1 MSRAE
6 RPPKGRA
13 ERPPLDKAVRD
24 RVTRELGTTFLLE
37 ASAGTGKTHV
47 LVERYVSC
55 VLDPEAGSRDVRR
68 VAAITFTE
76 KAAGELRQRVRERFE
91 QLAGEASPEAP
102 RAALLQ
108 QALEA
113 LDDAPIHTIHG
124 FAARLLR
131 EFPVEAGVDPAFEQL
146 DALAGE
152 LEAGRLWETWLA
164 ELAGGESG
172 GDEARGRLARLLRA
186 GVRLDTVRDLALGSS
201 GVFGERYDL
210 EPVAAA
216 PPEPDLAAGL
226 SALATPVELLREF
239 CATACSDP
247 GDKGCSGAL
256 DLVERCE
263 RLMSEPSSAPD
274 ELAARLLRLPVKSSA
289 GALGGRQGN
298 WHGGAEGKAEL
309 WRRYSALGQAI
320 AALRDS
326 YATFVTGLAVAVAD
340 AFSRWAGATQLALGR
355 LDFTDLLGCLRD
367 LLAGDLAARA
377 ALQQRFDYVLVDE
390 FQDTDPLQA
399 EIVFYLCEREPV
411 AADWRDVVLEPG
423 KLFVVGDPKQSIYRF
438 RRADIALYDEVKEL
452 VQSQPEGAGVVEVIR
467 QNFRTTPALVEW
479 ANRVFEDVFG
489 DDAEPGRQ
497 PHYVA
502 VEPYRP
508 PAAGPRVAVLLGRE
522 YAGRGAGGG
531 AEQARR
537 DEARAVAALLVAM
550 HDGDADSWRVQD
562 RDRESREDG
571 RERTRESRED
581 GSERTRD
588 SREDGNE
595 RTRDSRED
603 GSERTRAPRWSD
615 VALLFRATTGLETYE
630 QALREAGVPYR
641 VEGGKTYFTRREV
654 ADALLCLRAA
664 DDPGDGP
671 ALYGALHSSLFG
683 FSDDELFLF
692 WAAGGVFDVFAAR
705 QPEGHD
711 AIVTAMATLREL
723 HRRSRECE
731 PHELIAE
738 LVRRTRAAEFLA
750 ATGLDGGQAI
760 ANLEKLAEQA
770 RAFASAGG
778 GGIGAFLPWA
788 AEAGDSGGEQESQ
801 VDDEADVVHLSTIH
815 KAKGLEYPVVVLVGG
830 ARAGGGGGRET
841 VKPIVDRAG
850 RRLAVKFKAELPG
863 GAACDLEPAA
873 YTLLNEREKEMA
885 ASELHRLLYVAATR
899 ARDRLVVSCFGKL
912 TNQSGEAA
920 AGVLL
925 GGLAGSLPAAG
936 AQPPADETE
945 AGGLIVLPPGEAAR
959 RDGRDVSLDATELLA
974 ARDAWCAERAALLER
989 ARRPAP
995 ATSPSGLE
1003 HVDDEVRSGGP
1014 GAPPGRT
1021 RALALGA
1028 AVHRVMELCDLAD
1041 DSTLASLAA
1050 AVAADL
1056 GQPDLAERAA
1066 ELSRA
1071 CWQAAP
1077 VRAAAASPEVH
1088 RELSVGALLEGVV
1101 VGGAVDLLYRDGGE
1115 WVVVDYKTDRAAD
1128 AATLLERYAPQGA
1141 AYAAAVE
1148 AATGGV
1154 VREVVFVA
1162 AAAGGLPVSVPV
1174 DDALRARVA
1183 GEVSAAL
1190 REGRAIRADGL
1201 GGAAEGD
1208 GADTE
1213 GEGRPSDAA
1222 GGLREG

>member
-1 MSRAE
+1 MS
-6 RPPKGRA
+6 RA

-55 VLDPEAGSRDVRR
+55 VLDPEAGSGDVRT

-91 QLAGEASPEAP
+91 QLAGEASSGTS

-164 ELAGGESG
+164 ELAAGESG
-172 GDEARGRLARLLRA
+172 GADARRWLGRLLRA
-186 GVRLDTVRDLALGSS
+186 GVRLDTVRELALGSS

-210 EPVAAA
+210 EPIPVA

-226 SALATPVELLREF
+226 SALATPVERLREF
-239 CATACSDP
+239 CVAACSDP

-263 RLMSEPSSAPD
+263 RLMSQPPSAPD
-274 ELAARLLRLPVKSSA
+274 ELAASLLRLPVKSSA

-298 WHGGAEGKAEL
+298 WRGGGEGKAEL
-309 WRRYSALGQAI
+309 WERYSALGQAI
-320 AALRDS
+320 AALRDA
-326 YATFVTGLAVAVAD
+326 YAGFVTGLAVAVAD
-340 AFSRWAGATQLALGR
+340 AFSRWAGVTQLALGR

-367 LLAGDLAARA
+367 LLACDLAARA

-452 VQSQPEGAGVVEVIR
+452 VAAQPEGAGVVEVIR
-467 QNFRTTPALVEW
+467 QNFRTTPALVDW
-479 ANRVFEDVFG
+479 ANRVFEGVFG
-489 DDAEPGRQ
+489 ADAEPGRQ
-497 PHYVA
+497 PHYEE
-502 VEPYRP
+502 VEPFRP

-522 YAGRGAGGG
+522 YAGRGAGAG

-537 DEARAVAALLVAM
+537 DEARALAALLVAM
-550 HDGDADSWRVQD
+550 HDGDAERWRVQD
-562 RDRESREDG
+562 REREVRGGDSEG
-571 RERTRESRED
+571 TRV
-581 GSERTRD
+581 
-588 SREDGNE
+588 
-595 RTRDSRED
+595 
-603 GSERTRAPRWSD
+603 PRWAD
-615 VALLFRATTGLETYE
+615 IALLFRATTGLETYE

-705 QPEGHD
+705 QPEGHE
-711 AIVTAMATLREL
+711 AIVAAMAALREL
-723 HRRSRECE
+723 HRLSRECE
-731 PHELIAE
+731 PHELVAE
-738 LVRRTRAAEFLA
+738 LVRRTHAAEFLA

-778 GGIGAFLPWA
+778 GG
-788 AEAGDSGGEQESQ
+788 
-801 VDDEADVVHLSTIH
+801 
-815 KAKGLEYPVVVLVGG
+815 
-830 ARAGGGGGRET
+830 
-841 VKPIVDRAG
+841 
-850 RRLAVKFKAELPG
+850 
-863 GAACDLEPAA
+863 
-873 YTLLNEREKEMA
+873 
-885 ASELHRLLYVAATR
+885 
-899 ARDRLVVSCFGKL
+899 
-912 TNQSGEAA
+912 
-920 AGVLL
+920 L
-925 GGLAGSLPAAG
+925 G
-936 AQPPADETE
+936 
-945 AGGLIVLPPGEAAR
+945 
-959 RDGRDVSLDATELLA
+959 
-974 ARDAWCAERAALLER
+974 
-989 ARRPAP
+989 
-995 ATSPSGLE
+995 
-1003 HVDDEVRSGGP
+1003 
-1014 GAPPGRT
+1014 
-1021 RALALGA
+1021 
-1028 AVHRVMELCDLAD
+1028 
-1041 DSTLASLAA
+1041 
-1050 AVAADL
+1050 
-1056 GQPDLAERAA
+1056 
-1066 ELSRA
+1066 
-1071 CWQAAP
+1071 
-1077 VRAAAASPEVH
+1077 
-1088 RELSVGALLEGVV
+1088 
-1101 VGGAVDLLYRDGGE
+1101 
-1115 WVVVDYKTDRAAD
+1115 
-1128 AATLLERYAPQGA
+1128 
-1141 AYAAAVE
+1141 
-1148 AATGGV
+1148 
-1154 VREVVFVA
+1154 
-1162 AAAGGLPVSVPV
+1162 
-1174 DDALRARVA
+1174 
-1183 GEVSAAL
+1183 
-1190 REGRAIRADGL
+1190 
-1201 GGAAEGD
+1201 
-1208 GADTE
+1208 
-1213 GEGRPSDAA
+1213 
-1222 GGLREG
+1222 

>member
-6 RPPKGRA
+6 RL
-13 ERPPLDKAVRD
+13 PLDQAVRD

-55 VLDPEAGSRDVRR
+55 VLDPEAGSGDVRT

-91 QLAGEASPEAP
+91 QLAGEASPGTP
-102 RAALLQ
+102 RATLLE

-164 ELAGGESG
+164 ELAAGESG
-172 GDEARGRLARLLRA
+172 GAEARGWLARLLRA
-186 GVRLDTVRDLALGSS
+186 GVRLDTVRELALGSN

-210 EPVAAA
+210 EPILSP

-226 SALATPVELLREF
+226 AALAAPLESLRKF
-239 CATACSDP
+239 CVAACSDP
-247 GDKGCSGAL
+247 GDKGCRGAL
-256 DLVERCE
+256 DLVECCE
-263 RLMSEPSSAPD
+263 RLLGDPAPGLD
-274 ELAARLLRLPVKSSA
+274 DLAARLLRLPVKSSA
-289 GALGGRQGN
+289 GALGGRQGS
-298 WHGGAEGKAEL
+298 WRGGGDGKTEL
-309 WRRYSALGQAI
+309 WDRYSALGQAI
-320 AALRDS
+320 AALRDT

-340 AFSRWAGATQLALGR
+340 AFSRWAGAAQLALGH

-377 ALQQRFDYVLVDE
+377 ALQQRFDYILVDE

-438 RRADIALYDEVKEL
+438 RRADIALYDEVKGL
-452 VQSQPEGAGVVEVIR
+452 VGAQPEGAGAVEVIR

-479 ANRVFEDVFG
+479 ANRVFEGVFG
-489 DDAEPGRQ
+489 ADAEPGRQ
-497 PHYVA
+497 PHYEA

-522 YAGRGAGGG
+522 YAGRGAVGG

-537 DEARAVAALLVAM
+537 DEARALAALLVAI
-550 HDGDADSWRVQD
+550 HDGDAERWRVQD
-562 RDRESREDG
+562 RG
-571 RERTRESRED
+571 REAQEE
-581 GSERTRD
+581 GSEPTRV
-588 SREDGNE
+588 
-595 RTRDSRED
+595 
-603 GSERTRAPRWSD
+603 PRWSD

-654 ADALLCLRAA
+654 ADALLCLRAV

-705 QPEGHD
+705 QPEGHE
-711 AIVTAMATLREL
+711 AVAAAMALLREL

-738 LVRRTRAAEFLA
+738 LVRRTHAAEFLA

-778 GGIGAFLPWA
+778 GGLGAFLPWA
-788 AEAGDSGGEQESQ
+788 AEAGDTGGEQESQ

-815 KAKGLEYPVVVLVGG
+815 KAKGLEYPIVVLVGG

-850 RRLAVKFKAELPG
+850 RRLAVKFKAELSG
-863 GAACDLEPAA
+863 GAACDLEPRA
-873 YTLLNEREKEMA
+873 YTAINEREKEMA
-885 ASELHRLLYVAATR
+885 ASELRRLLYVAATR

-912 TNQSGEAA
+912 RNQGGEPA

-925 GGLAGSLPAAG
+925 GGLADSLPAAG
-936 AQPPADETE
+936 AQPPSEEVEAD
-945 AGGLIVLPPGEAAR
+945 GLLVLPPGEAAR
-959 RDGRDVSLDATELLA
+959 RGGRDATLDASGLLA
-974 ARDAWCAERAALLER
+974 ARDAWRAERAALLER

-995 ATSPSGLE
+995 ATSPSALE
-1003 HVDDEVRSGGP
+1003 HVDDEVRAGGP

-1041 DSTLASLAA
+1041 DASLPSLSA
-1050 AVAADL
+1050 AVAAEL
-1056 GQPDLAERAA
+1056 GHRDLAEPAA
-1066 ELSRA
+1066 ELARA
-1071 CWQAAP
+1071 CWRAAP
-1077 VRAAAASPEVH
+1077 VRAAAASPEVY
-1088 RELSVGALLEGVV
+1088 RELPVGVLLEGVV
-1101 VGGAVDLLYRDGGE
+1101 LGGSVDLLYRDGGE
-1115 WVVVDYKTDRAAD
+1115 WVVVDFKTDRAAD
-1128 AATLLERYAPQGA
+1128 AATLLARYTPQGA
-1141 AYAAAVE
+1141 AYAVAVE
-1148 AATGGV
+1148 AATGRV
-1154 VREVVFVA
+1154 VREVVFIA
-1162 AAAGGLPVSVPV
+1162 PAAGGLVVTVPV
-1174 DDALRARVA
+1174 DEALRALVA

-1190 REGRAIRADGL
+1190 REGRAI
-1201 GGAAEGD
+1201 
-1208 GADTE
+1208 GADE
-1213 GEGRPSDAA
+1213 LGETLRGDER
-1222 GGLREG
+1222 GGDRQG

>member
-1 MSRAE
+1 MGRAERPAMDRAERPAMDRAE
-6 RPPKGRA
+6 RPPI
-13 ERPPLDKAVRD
+13 DKAVRD
-24 RVTRELGTTFLLE
+24 RVTRQLGTTFLLE

-47 LVERYVSC
+47 LVDRYVSC
-55 VLDPEAGSRDVRR
+55 VLDPEAGSGDVRT

-91 QLAGEASPEAP
+91 RLAGEATPDAP

-146 DALAGE
+146 DALTGE

-164 ELAGGESG
+164 ELAADEPGGA
-172 GDEARGRLARLLRA
+172 EARAWLARLLRG
-186 GVRLDTVRDLALGSS
+186 GVRLGTVRELALGSG

-210 EPVAAA
+210 EPVPAP

-226 SALATPVELLREF
+226 SALAAPVERLREL

-263 RLMSEPSSAPD
+263 RLMNAPPAALD
-274 ELAARLLRLPVKSSA
+274 ELAAGLLRLPVKSSA

-298 WHGGAEGKAEL
+298 WHGGGEGKAEL
-309 WRRYSALGQAI
+309 WRLYSAVGHEI

-326 YATFVTGLAVAVAD
+326 YAGFVTGLAVAVAD
-340 AFSRWAGATQLALGR
+340 AFARWAGATQLALGR

-367 LLAGDLAARA
+367 LLAGDLGARA

-411 AADWRDVVLEPG
+411 AADWRDVVLKPG

-438 RRADIALYDEVKEL
+438 RRADIALYDEVKGL
-452 VQSQPEGAGVVEVIR
+452 VRAQPEGAGVVEVIR

-479 ANRVFEDVFG
+479 ANGVFESVFG
-489 DDAEPGRQ
+489 VDAEPGRQ
-497 PHYVA
+497 PRYEA

-537 DEARAVAALLVAM
+537 DEARALAALLVAM
-550 HDGDADSWRVQD
+550 HDADAERWCVQD
-562 RDRESREDG
+562 REREA
-571 RERTRESRED
+571 RED
-581 GSERTRD
+581 GSERTRV
-588 SREDGNE
+588 
-595 RTRDSRED
+595 
-603 GSERTRAPRWSD
+603 PRWSD
-615 VALLFRATTGLETYE
+615 IALLFRATTGLETYE

-683 FSDDELFLF
+683 FSDDDLFLF

-705 QPEGHD
+705 QPQGHE
-711 AIVTAMATLREL
+711 AIVAAMATLREL
-723 HRRSRECE
+723 HRQSRECE
-731 PHELIAE
+731 PHELVAE
-738 LVRRTRAAEFLA
+738 LVRRTHAAELLA

-778 GGIGAFLPWA
+778 GGLGAFLPWA

-815 KAKGLEYPVVVLVGG
+815 KAKGLEYPIVVLVGG
-830 ARAGGGGGRET
+830 ARAGGGGGREA
-841 VKPIVDRAG
+841 VKPIVDRVG

-873 YTLLNEREKEMA
+873 YAALNEREKEMA
-885 ASELHRLLYVAATR
+885 ASELRRLLYVAATR

-912 TNQSGEAA
+912 TTQSGEAA

-925 GGLAGSLPAAG
+925 GGLAHRLPTAG
-936 AQPPADETE
+936 AQAPAEETE
-945 AGGLIVLPPGEAAR
+945 AGGLLVLPPGEVAR
-959 RDGRDVSLDATELLA
+959 RGGRDARFDAAELLA
-974 ARDAWCAERAALLER
+974 ARGAWLVERAALLER
-989 ARRPAP
+989 ARRPAA

-1003 HVDDEVRSGGP
+1003 HIDDEVRAGGP
-1014 GAPPGRT
+1014 GAPPGRA

-1041 DSTLASLAA
+1041 DSSVAALSA

-1056 GQPDLAERAA
+1056 GHSDLAEPAA
-1066 ELSRA
+1066 ELAHA
-1071 CWQAAP
+1071 CWSAAP
-1077 VRAAAASPEVH
+1077 VRAAANSSEVY
-1088 RELSVGALLEGVV
+1088 RELPVGALLEGIV

-1115 WVVVDYKTDRAAD
+1115 WVVVDYKTDRVTD
-1128 AATLLERYAPQGA
+1128 AATLLERYTPQGA
-1141 AYAAAVE
+1141 AYAVAVE
-1148 AATGGV
+1148 AATGAA
-1154 VREVVFVA
+1154 VREVAFVA
-1162 AAAGGLPVSVPV
+1162 AAAGGLVATVPV
-1174 DDALRARVA
+1174 DDAVRALVA

-1190 REGRAIRADGL
+1190 REGRAIRAE
-1201 GGAAEGD
+1201 GAGSPAEGP
-1208 GADTE
+1208 GSPAE
-1213 GEGRPSDAA
+1213 GHA
-1222 GGLREG
+1222 GSVT